1 MKVSLGGAVVTE
13 KWMQTEFYT
22 PPHPLS
28 LPPRCSATSPTP
40 SLVSCHVFF
49 LNLLI
54 KKHCGDVMLLRK
66 IRISC
71 LSEADYKALVNKMLN
86 ESYISCLHK
95 SLNKLNVLTHRQFS
109 TVSTDVCLHSGR
121 MFRMPKVNVISHKT
135 ILSLPIASLK

>member
-1 MKVSLGGAVVTE
+1 MNVSLGGAVVTE

-71 LSEADYKALVNKMLN
+71 LSEADYKALN
-86 ESYISCLHK
+86 ISCLHK
-95 SLNKLNVLTHRQFS
+95 CLNKLNVLTHRQFS

-135 ILSLPIASLK
+135 ILSLPITSLK